1 MINLYKVNGQIK
13 ARTKLLADYTEA
25 IVANAKQAWLKDR
38 KAEYDELYPKYSIEV
53 TIDEFT
59 EEEVEKQVEI
69 EYEHTFDTWLLET
82 EVVEPAVEEIRNEDG
97 IVEVPYKSEVTK
109 LLREFIVPEVTED
122 MLDTYLAI
130 RYSELRAKEYP
141 SFLEYIDGIVKGDA
155 EQVQK
160 YIDDCLAVKNKYPK
174 GVQA

>member
-53 TIDEFT
+53 TIDELT

-82 EVVEPAVEEIRNEDG
+82 EVVEPAVEEIRNEYN

-141 SFLEYIDGIVKGDA
+141 SLQ
-155 EQVQK
+155 EQADLAYWDRQNGTNK
-160 YIDDCLAVKNKYPK
+160 LDEIISAVKAKFPK
-174 GVQA
+174 PE